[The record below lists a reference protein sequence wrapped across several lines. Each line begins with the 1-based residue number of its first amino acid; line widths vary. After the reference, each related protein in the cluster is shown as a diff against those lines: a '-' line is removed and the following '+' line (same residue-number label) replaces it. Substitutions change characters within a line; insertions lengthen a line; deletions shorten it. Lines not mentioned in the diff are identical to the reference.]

1 MTLKQLYSWPKKP
14 YQFMTNLF
22 YLANI
27 PTPGQVQH
35 QVDKN
40 FTSSYFGS
48 WSTGFRERCLP
59 LKFYICKE
67 VHGNKIWKNVCSKVH
82 LQEEQT

>member
-22 YLANI
+22 FLANI

-48 WSTGFRERCLP
+48 WL
-59 LKFYICKE
+59 
-67 VHGNKIWKNVCSKVH
+67 N
-82 LQEEQT
+82 LQGGTRQQNMEKRLQ